1 VTTCLAGNGTITH
14 DVLNNPDR
22 YKTVDLD
29 GAELTDDRFFGYEN
43 ETSYYFKVALEDRA
57 GNIGNFTADADCTTS
72 HIAMPGEVFGLL
84 RERQNCFIA
93 TAAYG
98 SPLDPAVNTFRQFR
112 DQFLVKT
119 SLGRKFV
126 SKYYDFSPKL
136 ANIIAENDQLRAL
149 SRAALYPLWIFAALS
164 LHYGFLAA
172 VILFS
177 VLILAPL
184 VIFSGIRKGIK
195 T

>member
-1 VTTCLAGNGTITH
+1 
-14 DVLNNPDR
+14 
-22 YKTVDLD
+22 
-29 GAELTDDRFFGYEN
+29 
-43 ETSYYFKVALEDRA
+43 
-57 GNIGNFTADADCTTS
+57 
-72 HIAMPGEVFGLL
+72 
-84 RERQNCFIA
+84 
-93 TAAYG
+93 
-98 SPLDPAVNTFRQFR
+98 
-112 DQFLVKT
+112 VKT